1 MNGEEKVSIQTIG
14 GIILK
19 VVKVLVNIV
28 ILIIYRTGY
37 GGEFLGV
44 GGTWNLNEE
53 KSPDVEII
61 ASGIF
66 VGFFIYTSVVLIS
79 YCFGTLEHKK
89 TIVEIIM
96 NFIGMFMF
104 IVIGGIALHY
114 WHGYMSEH
122 KYIHIATEKQ
132 VGIALGLLCIFE
144 GLGYLLDLI
153 FTVMHYLED
162 VY

>member
-1 MNGEEKVSIQTIG
+1 MVSIQTVG
-14 GIILK
+14 GIVLK
-19 VVKVLVNIV
+19 VVKVLVNII

-53 KSPDVEII
+53 KSPDAEIV

-66 VGFFIYTSVVLIS
+66 VGFFIYTTVVLIS
-79 YCFGTLEHKK
+79 YSFGTLEHKK

-96 NFIGMFMF
+96 NFIGTFMF
-104 IVIGGIALHY
+104 IMIGAVALHY

-132 VGIALGLLCIFE
+132 IGIMLGLLCIFE
-144 GLGYLLDLI
+144 GLAYLMDLI
-153 FTVMHYLED
+153 FTVMHYLKE
-162 VY
+162 YE